1 MAKIKQKL
9 DFSESVFIE
18 KQVINNISYN
28 SSISSFNRSKVVIEN
43 FLTKEI
49 REIRKSEQD
58 CFNPKP
64 NYKGVFSIID
74 HSKYNVYFID
84 SSIANGKIGG
94 SLLIDNE
101 EKENIYYYADFCFTL
116 IDPSCFIKKMM
127 KNEKLSYISRFD
139 INLNVGQNMRPLIE
153 KVLIKYIE
161 KNGLRKITTYK
172 SRIIE
177 EINDELIDDKTFN
190 LGIKVEIIDFNLKS
204 EISK

>member
-28 SSISSFNRSKVVIEN
+28 SSISSFTRSKVVIEN

-101 EKENIYYYADFCFTL
+101 KKENIYYYADFSSVLMLKLCIITT
-116 IDPSCFIKKMM
+116 FI
-127 KNEKLSYISRFD
+127 SF
-139 INLNVGQNMRPLIE
+139 VQNKRN
-153 KVLIKYIE
+153 KSFC
-161 KNGLRKITTYK
+161 KITY
-172 SRIIE
+172 IIPS
-177 EINDELIDDKTFN
+177 
-190 LGIKVEIIDFNLKS
+190 IIVVLLYFMFWLLN
-204 EISK
+204 I